1 MEDRHPPR
9 FLESWLLGDG
19 AKSNHPATNSESPV
33 VTGSLGLKRRHKKAV
48 RTARRHF
55 AIFAGRWGDG
65 EIMKR
70 GGHQLE
76 LGISHQIASPA
87 YSSGA
92 LIIGHK

>member
-48 RTARRHF
+48 QSARRHI
-55 AIFAGRWGDG
+55 AILAGSGYYSVSVTLTSVSLVP
-65 EIMKR
+65 
-70 GGHQLE
+70 H
-76 LGISHQIASPA
+76 LGR
-87 YSSGA
+87 
-92 LIIGHK
+92 